1 MPSSSSSISKK
12 KQNSSSSSIPLG
24 ISSQGSPGPVEGISW
39 AILEATGW
47 PQEGSSMAPRR
58 RPLDGSK
65 RAPREDAQEAP
76 GGKVAEKNSQSLS
89 PLGASWGR
97 ALLGQAS
104 GATCRGGP
112 HCALPAIPG
121 DPSAPSVGRGRRVGG
136 RLPLGSLRG
145 RGVSFRFPLPSSSA
159 RCAIPCVPK
168 RRS

>member
-1 MPSSSSSISKK
+1 MPSSSSSISK

-24 ISSQGSPGPVEGISW
+24 ISSQGSPGPIEGISW

-76 GGKVAEKNSQSLS
+76 GGNVAEKNSQSLS

-145 RGVSFRFPLPSSSA
+145 RGVSFRFLLPSSSA
-159 RCAIPCVPK
+159 RCATPCVPK